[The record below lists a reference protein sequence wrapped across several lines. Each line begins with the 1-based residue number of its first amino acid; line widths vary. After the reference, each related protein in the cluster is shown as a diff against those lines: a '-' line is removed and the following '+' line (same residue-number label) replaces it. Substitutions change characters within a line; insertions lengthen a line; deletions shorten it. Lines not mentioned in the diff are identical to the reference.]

1 MKMKQGLWCYIRAS
15 INVNKKTDIISNC
28 HYSNPT
34 CAQTLYSEVDTNPLQ
49 LPKSSNHEIKG
60 LHNTIHVPCNSVGD
74 DNLSYEQNSSSTKL
88 LSLIHTIVIKHKHTK
103 SSTCIYKHNFMFVG
117 WCLLVILIKVWSNI
131 LHLKSPHPLQVGVW
145 GQEGEGHSEPCLFCF
160 PIHVPTV
167 PQQGDSARR
176 RGLHRPNGDRVV
188 GGSLKENSIH
198 HFCGSIVC
206 VPMYRHGEGEKC
218 FKYRVS

>member
-1 MKMKQGLWCYIRAS
+1 MLTRRL
-15 INVNKKTDIISNC
+15 
-28 HYSNPT
+28 
-34 CAQTLYSEVDTNPLQ
+34 TLYLIVTIATPHVLRLCIQKWIQILCSYPSPLIM
-49 LPKSSNHEIKG
+49 KSKDSTI
-60 LHNTIHVPCNSVGD
+60 LYIHVPCNSVGD

-131 LHLKSPHPLQVGVW
+131 LHLKSPRPLQVGVW

-218 FKYRVS
+218 FKYCVS